1 MNRRTSSLVIDVIR
15 QANRENPADAVLRRV
30 LRGDR
35 EVDPVQAR
43 EVAEAVQAYYR
54 WQGWLNP
61 EYPLAQRVVYA
72 AKLQQEFDANPL
84 AISDVNLQPRTVP
97 QWAWSELNITTAWL
111 RALQSPPK
119 LWLRC
124 KPGKREQV
132 AEALENCD
140 APDEPADTLIY
151 RGTKDLFHT
160 AGFKSGDFEVQDV
173 NSQRVGLICDPQPGE
188 TWWDACAGEGGK
200 TMVLSAL
207 MKNKG
212 LIWVSDRAEWRLKK
226 LKQRAGRLGAFNYR
240 AVIWDGG
247 AKPPTKTKFDGI
259 LVDAPCSG
267 FGTWQRNP
275 QSRWTSLP
283 EDVAE
288 LADLQLKLL
297 KHAAL
302 SIKPGGKLVYAV
314 CTLPRKE
321 TTEVATRFERN
332 VPGFERLEAPG
343 TRNGFLLPEL
353 TGGNGMFV
361 AVWRKKKEAVKAA
374 ATSGAAAAP
383 KKPNS

>member
-1 MNRRTSSLVIDVIR
+1 MNRRTSSLVIEVLR
-15 QANRENPADAVLRRV
+15 QANRENPADAVLKRV
-30 LRGDR
+30 LRGGDFK
-35 EVDPVQAR
+35 VDALLAR
-43 EVAEAVQAYYR
+43 EVAETVQAYYR
-54 WQGWLNP
+54 WFGWLNP

-72 AKLQQEFDANPL
+72 AKLQEEFNANPL

-97 QWAWSELNITTAWL
+97 QWVWSEMSITIPWL
-111 RALQSPPK
+111 RALQSPPR

-124 KPGKREQV
+124 KPGTRERV
-132 AEALENCD
+132 AETLGDCD
-140 APDEPADTLIY
+140 APDDPVDTLIY

-160 AGFKSGDFEVQDV
+160 AGFRAGEFEVQDV
-173 NSQRVGLICDPQPGE
+173 NSQRVGLIADPQPGE

-200 TMVLSAL
+200 TMVLSAV

-226 LKQRAGRLGAFNYR
+226 LKQRAGLMGVFNYR
-240 AVIWDGG
+240 SVWWDGG

-259 LVDAPCSG
+259 LLDAPCSG
-267 FGTWQRNP
+267 LGTWQRNP
-275 QSRWTSLP
+275 QSRWTTTP
-283 EDVAE
+283 EDIAE

-297 KHAAL
+297 KHVAPSL
-302 SIKPGGKLVYAV
+302 KPGGKLVYAV
-314 CTLPRKE
+314 CTLPRRE

-353 TGGNGMFV
+353 TGGNGMYI
-361 AVWRKKKEAVKAA
+361 ALWRRKKEAVKAA
-374 ATSGAAAAP
+374 APSAAATGKA
-383 KKPNS
+383 